1 MHECTSAD
9 ALEMQ
14 MCSGMGESDRFNILE
29 YTLKNALPVFKVYV
43 FVGPQ
48 IGEAREAF
56 AKRTWKVWFF
66 GLRIRGML

>member
-1 MHECTSAD
+1 
-9 ALEMQ
+9 
-14 MCSGMGESDRFNILE
+14 MGESDRFNILE